1 MSLKGY
7 FDDNGDDL
15 FLIWRKKEE
24 RRVFRD
30 FSSKLKKIY
39 NSSSR
44 EISSLE
50 VKNIC
55 KEYKIKTKL

>member
-44 EISSLE
+44 EISSQE

>member
-7 FDDNGDDL
+7 FDDDGNDL

-24 RRVFRD
+24 RRFFRD

-44 EISSLE
+44 EISSQE

>member
-15 FLIWRKKEE
+15 FLIWRKKKE

-44 EISSLE
+44 EISSQE

>member
-44 EISSLE
+44 EISSQE
-50 VKNIC
+50 AKNIC

>member
-15 FLIWRKKEE
+15 FLIWRKKKE
-24 RRVFRD
+24 RRLFRD

-44 EISSLE
+44 EISSQE
-50 VKNIC
+50 IKNIC

>member
-15 FLIWRKKEE
+15 FLIWRKKKE

-44 EISSLE
+44 EISSQE
-50 VKNIC
+50 IKNIC